1 MQLHTS
7 QVHAGPVDRI
17 TYQRRLLLLSRQ
29 AAHIRQKKSS
39 SEGGSPR
46 RCQRCGLGFDKVQSS
61 RGSAPG
67 KAYAAA
73 SEAAHQNEFDR
84 LKQLSVIR
92 VKNGETVPL
101 VSVFQNYGPQHVCL
115 LPFLTHFADLS
126 SWEYAKKLKAIIPQ
140 IEAAG
145 TQVVVIGLG
154 SRQNALSFSKLLNF
168 PLRLLYAD
176 PEGVCY
182 KALGFSPGFAPDAP
196 VSAYLKL
203 LPMLAGIGSPG
214 TIQEVL
220 RGYIGDRSSK
230 PVWDGNVA
238 FNILGKGY
246 QRPFELATL
255 RLNHMVNILPR
266 WAALCPANTAL
277 LTQQGGTLIFEDE
290 HTAFRQDDTGILKY
304 TNIAD
309 LTTALARLQQN
320 PIATTSQI

>member
-1 MQLHTS
+1 M
-7 QVHAGPVDRI
+7 A
-17 TYQRRLLLLSRQ
+17 
-29 AAHIRQKKSS
+29 
-39 SEGGSPR
+39 
-46 RCQRCGLGFDKVQSS
+46 
-61 RGSAPG
+61 GSAPG

-101 VSVFQNYGPQHVCL
+101 VSVFQVGHSSIVERNFTALFMYVQCLLMLPSRCSYHHSTYDHVALQNYGPQHVCL

-145 TQVVVIGLG
+145 TQASCLTYPCTVVVIGLG